1 MSQAGYASLHW
12 NKFCVRDL
20 NLRGVTGCDMDEC
33 KDLKRIDREET
44 FKRRA
49 LDLDR
54 VELIALALKAFAQPV
69 PTYEPRLD
77 PRFVKVLGRRS
88 ER

>member
-1 MSQAGYASLHW
+1 MRRSPR
-12 NKFCVRDL
+12 NKLCVRDL
-20 NLRGVTGCDMDEC
+20 NLHSETGCDMDEC
-33 KDLKRIDREET
+33 KDLERIDREQT

-54 VELIALALKAFAQPV
+54 VELIALALKAFAEPV
-69 PTYEPRLD
+69 PSYEPRLD
-77 PRFVKVLGRRS
+77 PRFVKVLGRRC